1 MTLIRH
7 SELRHPP
14 EEKDPA
20 NPMQDCLVL
29 TVVLK
34 IVPYSKSKGYEN
46 G

>member
-7 SELRHPP
+7 TELRHPP

-20 NPMQDCLVL
+20 NLMQDCLVVS
-29 TVVLK
+29 VVLK
-34 IVPYSKSKGYEN
+34 IVPYSISKGYKS